1 MLGWRSASGVR
12 MSIQNELLGD
22 EPEGFCNGLNLD
34 LISETVLAFPH
45 GDSKGEEP
53 VREHSLRKYLAGGVV
68 VEPAVRF
75 PRLPV
80 ALAFGPVHC
89 SRSNRFPRSV
99 SKTLNLN
106 QCGTVASDH
115 VWLSG
120 NGKVVSKE
128 EQKSRSESGDSAR
141 NNFWAF
147 DGCDAISAMILSTP
161 GTWTVVSRPACA
173 Q

>member
-12 MSIQNELLGD
+12 MSVQNELLGD

-34 LISETVLAFPH
+34 LISETILAFPH

-53 VREHSLRKYLAGGVV
+53 VRENPLRKYVTRGVE

-106 QCGTVASDH
+106 HCGTIANAHD
-115 VWLSG
+115 WLSG

-141 NNFWAF
+141 NSFWAF
-147 DGCDAISAMILSTP
+147 DGRDAISAMILSTP
-161 GTWTVVSRPACA
+161 GTWTVVRRPACA

>member
-34 LISETVLAFPH
+34 LISEIILAFPH

-53 VREHSLRKYLAGGVV
+53 VRENPLREYVAGGVE

-80 ALAFGPVHC
+80 ALAFSPVHC
-89 SRSNRFPRSV
+89 SRSNQKSTQRLEDVESQPMWNGCQRPRLV
-99 SKTLNLN
+99 SGK
-106 QCGTVASDH
+106 
-115 VWLSG
+115 
-120 NGKVVSKE
+120 GKVVSKE
-128 EQKSRSESGDSAR
+128 EQNPRSESGDSAR
-141 NNFWAF
+141 NSFCAF
-147 DGCDAISAMILSTP
+147 DGRDAISAMTLSMS
-161 GTWTVVSRPACA
+161 GTWTVVRRPACT

>member
-1 MLGWRSASGVR
+1 VLGWRSASGVR
-12 MSIQNELLGD
+12 MSVQNELLED

-45 GDSKGEEP
+45 VNSKGEEP

-68 VEPAVRF
+68 IEPVVRF

-80 ALAFGPVHC
+80 ALAFGPIHC

-106 QCGTVASDH
+106 QFGTVASDH
-115 VWLSG
+115 AWLSG
-120 NGKVVSKE
+120 KRKVVSKE
-128 EQKSRSESGDSAR
+128 EQNSRSESGESAR
-141 NNFWAF
+141 NNFCAF
-147 DGCDAISAMILSTP
+147 DGRDAISAMTLSTP
-161 GTWTVVSRPACA
+161 GTWTVVRRPACA